1 MAKMTMSS
9 LSTINRSSLFMTII
23 TIAVIVFAIAI
34 ATSVQGQYEK
44 PFSQI
49 ITVGPFW
56 ESMNWVCTSDKDFIV
71 HGVLRGYE
79 GAYLSIIISDLG
91 SQGLFAF
98 DYERMETFSVG
109 ATGGQ
114 TITITRTGTA
124 EGWITLQTTA
134 DAEASC
140 IQS

>member
-1 MAKMTMSS
+1 MAQ
-9 LSTINRSSLFMTII
+9 
-23 TIAVIVFAIAI
+23 
-34 ATSVQGQYEK
+34 VQAPPTNE
-44 PFSQI
+44 FSQI
-49 ITVGPFW
+49 ITVGPYW

-79 GAYLSIIISDLG
+79 GAYLTISITPLG

-98 DYERMETFSVG
+98 DYERMQTFSVG
-109 ATGGQ
+109 APGGE

-140 IQS
+140 IQR

>member
-1 MAKMTMSS
+1 MSS
-9 LSTINRSSLFMTII
+9 TNPSSSSINRSSLFLAII
-23 TIAVIVFAIAI
+23 TIVVIVFAIVIVAQVQAP
-34 ATSVQGQYEK
+34 ATNE
-44 PFSQI
+44 FSQI
-49 ITVGPFW
+49 ITVGPIW

-79 GAYLSIIISDLG
+79 GAYLRIAIGDLG

-109 ATGGQ
+109 AIGGE
-114 TITITRTGTA
+114 TITLTRTGTA

-140 IQS
+140 IQR